1 MNKHDEYL
9 LKMKEIGEKYGNDEE
24 VCHGL
29 ADDLLCQILND
40 LGYNDIVEEFEKLP
54 KWYA

>member
-9 LKMKEIGEKYGNDEE
+9 LKMKEIGEKHGNDEE

-40 LGYNDIVEEFEKLP
+40 LGYKDIAEEIEKLP

>member
-1 MNKHDEYL
+1 MNKHNEYL

>member
-1 MNKHDEYL
+1 MSKHDEYL
-9 LKMKEIGEKYGNDEE
+9 LKMKEIGEKHGNDEE

-29 ADDLLCQILND
+29 ADDLLCEILND

>member
-9 LKMKEIGEKYGNDEE
+9 LKMKEIGEKYGGDEE
-24 VCHGL
+24 VCHGR
-29 ADDLLCQILND
+29 ADDLLCEILND

>member
-29 ADDLLCQILND
+29 ADDLLCQILID
-40 LGYNDIVEEFEKLP
+40 LGYKEIADEFEKLP